1 VSFAT
6 ETPPVRRILERHGWY
21 QTLVVSTLL
30 IVPAGLRADCP
41 SGSRTTSDAE
51 RQAYMAA
58 LNALKAVPPAPAGWQ
73 LQLPK
78 FGYTEAPAYTCKGL
92 NLTAEYEVTYISIE
106 QQRLN
111 EQRYG
116 ESNARI
122 SALEKLSPEE
132 QKQIADFTRQ
142 GSQLGYQA
150 RTAQKNK
157 NPEEAARLSD
167 QAGEFYAKAKAI
179 RQAHM
184 EKVGSQVRAIRDDY
198 YANQVKPEV
207 KDHLVVD
214 DKPIVASGSGVE
226 KVQLAGVPLAFF
238 DRHQSLV
245 MSFGRDAAG
254 RNIRVEIQG
263 FRELVLTVGRLFS
276 ESSLRTLAAK

>member
-1 VSFAT
+1 MGWNHK
-6 ETPPVRRILERHGWY
+6 ERMTTMNRFRQY
-21 QTLVVSTLL
+21 LAAIVISTLST
-30 IVPAGLRADCP
+30 VPAVLRADCP
-41 SGSRTTSDAE
+41 NGSRTTSDAE

-78 FGYTEAPAYTCKGL
+78 FGYVEAPTYTCKGL
-92 NLTAEYEVTYISIE
+92 NLTAEYEVTYVSIE
-106 QQRLN
+106 QKRLN

-116 ESNARI
+116 DGNARI

-167 QAGEFYAKAKAI
+167 QASEFYAKAKAI

-184 EKVGSQVRAIRDDY
+184 EKVRPQVKSIQDDY
-198 YANQVKPEV
+198 YANHIKPEV
-207 KDHLVVD
+207 KVHLVVD

-226 KVQLAGVPLAFF
+226 KVQIAGVPLAFF
-238 DRHQSLV
+238 DRYECLV

-254 RNIRVEIQG
+254 RNVRVEIQG
-263 FRELVLTVGRLFS
+263 VRELVLTVGRLFS
-276 ESSLRTLAAK
+276 ESSLRTLAAE